1 VCSGYSIPDMT
12 IDPKTGNLLLGDESL
27 GPTSQERDFLQS
39 ASGVSAKQVVKT
51 PTTISYE
58 IWLPPDSGREVGAV
72 LKFARDGALQ
82 TARIKFVRSEDRAA
96 GASGWSR
103 DVEDE
108 IKSFHDAWL
117 RERFGIPPYE
127 LPFPWGRVWSV
138 IDEHGYAAIIIV
150 AYGPKH

>member
-1 VCSGYSIPDMT
+1 MT
-12 IDPKTGNLLLGDESL
+12 IDPNTGELVLGAESL

-39 ASGVSAKQVVKT
+39 AIGVSAKQVMKM
-51 PTTISYE
+51 PTAIWYE
-58 IWLPPDSGREVGAV
+58 IWLPADAGREVGAV

-108 IKSFHDAWL
+108 MKSFHDAWL
-117 RERFGIPPYE
+117 RERFGNPPYE

-138 IDEHGYAAIIIV
+138 IDQHGYSAIIIV
-150 AYGPKH
+150 VYEKR